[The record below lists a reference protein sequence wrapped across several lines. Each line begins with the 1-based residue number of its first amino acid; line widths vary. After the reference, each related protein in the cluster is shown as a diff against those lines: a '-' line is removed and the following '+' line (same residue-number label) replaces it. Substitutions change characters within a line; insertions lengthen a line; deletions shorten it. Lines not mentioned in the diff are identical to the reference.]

1 MSKYKKDKSLML
13 FFAILLS
20 VLFVVGIPGIIL
32 SAGKNYIIMA
42 ICIIFVAGGFYVM
55 PILWVQFASLCS
67 LGRLIY
73 AVENE
78 YIYTVKDLAIYL
90 NKDEKTAK
98 SEINRCIQK
107 RYLTGYLFDGETL
120 TLNENKKVGKTVKTV
135 VCSGCGATVNISDGL
150 NRCEYCG
157 KPIKMEK

>member
-20 VLFVVGIPGIIL
+20 VLFVAGIPGIVL
-32 SAGKNYIIMA
+32 SAGKSAILLALSII
-42 ICIIFVAGGFYVM
+42 CVAAGFYVM
-55 PILWVQFASLCS
+55 PILWIQFGSLCS
-67 LGRLIY
+67 LGRLIF

-90 NKDEKTAK
+90 NKDEK
-98 SEINRCIQK
+98 SVRNEINTCIRK

-120 TLNENKKVGKTVKTV
+120 TLNENKKVGKTVRTV
-135 VCSGCGATVNISDGL
+135 VCSGCGATVNITDGM
-150 NRCEYCG
+150 NRCEY
-157 KPIKMEK
+157 